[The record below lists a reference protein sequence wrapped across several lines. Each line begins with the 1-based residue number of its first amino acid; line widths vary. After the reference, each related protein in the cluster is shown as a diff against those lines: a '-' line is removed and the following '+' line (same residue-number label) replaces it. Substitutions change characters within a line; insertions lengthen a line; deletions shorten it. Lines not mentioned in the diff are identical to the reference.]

1 MQKNLL
7 IASQSEQDVTGLT
20 TVFKNLEEIRLL
32 PSVESGTD
40 TIDKILTQNVDV
52 LLLDLVLSG
61 TDGIDV
67 LDFIARLNQTR
78 RPMVILISAFSDDR
92 LLSLVQDRVTYCFAK
107 PLDYELV
114 LLRVLQ
120 LINTQTHLTIKSNE
134 QLGVL
139 ETQIAAGI
147 RAIGIPAHLK
157 GYYYLREAIRIYA
170 QAPSPC
176 LLSITGDVYPEVAK
190 IFNTKATLVEHAIRN
205 AIEIA
210 WMRGNIETLHAYF
223 GYTVNDNRGKPSN
236 FEFIAMMAERA
247 RSYV

>member
-1 MQKNLL
+1 M
-7 IASQSEQDVTGLT
+7 
-20 TVFKNLEEIRLL
+20 
-32 PSVESGTD
+32 
-40 TIDKILTQNVDV
+40 
-52 LLLDLVLSG
+52 
-61 TDGIDV
+61 
-67 LDFIARLNQTR
+67 
-78 RPMVILISAFSDDR
+78 
-92 LLSLVQDRVTYCFAK
+92 
-107 PLDYELV
+107 
-114 LLRVLQ
+114 Q
-120 LINTQTHLTIKSNE
+120 LINTHTQTPTNNNE
-134 QLGVL
+134 QLGIL
-139 ETQIAAGI
+139 EAQIAAGI

-176 LLSITGDVYPEVAK
+176 LLSINGDVYPEVAK

-210 WMRGNIETLHAYF
+210 WTRGNIETLHAYF